1 MDDND
6 VKNIVKQE
14 LTTYKDQ
21 IMALRTVVHAYESIF
36 LKLLKVDR
44 TNLVNQFKKSAQ
56 ALGITVDQQE
66 IIFTLL
72 KQD

>member
-1 MDDND
+1 VDDID

-21 IMALRTVVHAYESIF
+21 IMALRTIVHAYESIF
-36 LKLLKVDR
+36 LKLLKVGR
-44 TNLVNQFKKSAQ
+44 TDLLDQMEISTQ